1 MEWNKQALIEFAAQ
15 QYLVQPLPP
24 FWETMNERKLM
35 NEVARLSIS
44 EFSNTPPEIVWRKI
58 LNLATDANKNF
69 VIGDD

>member
-1 MEWNKQALIEFAAQ
+1 MKWTKQALIEFAAQ

-35 NEVARLSIS
+35 NEVARISIN
-44 EFSNTPPEIVWRKI
+44 EFSVTPPEIVWGNI
-58 LNLATDANKNF
+58 LDLATSINKTF